1 MTTTVTTAEAIRT
14 ALAATTG
21 GVFSEKAT
29 NLLATLG
36 YRSDHVPL

>member
-29 NLLATLG
+29 KPTPLE
-36 YRSDHVPL
+36 SPHVDMRR

>member
-21 GVFSEKAT
+21 GVFPEKVTKPAPPESP
-29 NLLATLG
+29 
-36 YRSDHVPL
+36 YVDMRR